1 MATTVII
8 ALTYEHTDDD
18 AKVDGLLADPAAAAK
33 FIERAQHGAV
43 EDAKAHGLDENVKVS
58 GKLLYHVHH

>member
-8 ALTYEHTDDD
+8 ALTYEHADDD
-18 AKVDGLLADPAAAAK
+18 AKVDGLLADPETAAR
-33 FIERAQHGAV
+33 FIAGAQHMAL
-43 EDAKAHGLDENVKVS
+43 EDAKAHGLDLGVKVT